1 MEEMLSLIEKK
12 NMGKLSLLKVMGIF
26 FKMREGYR
34 TECDFLVTLEK
45 VNIVFNGNSGGGCAV
60 VRAEAI
66 HQRDVSV
73 QL

>member
-1 MEEMLSLIEKK
+1 MQEMLGLTEKK
-12 NMGKLSLLKVMGIF
+12 IWGKLSLLKVLGIF
-26 FKMREGYR
+26 LKMRERYR

-60 VRAEAI
+60 VCEEAI